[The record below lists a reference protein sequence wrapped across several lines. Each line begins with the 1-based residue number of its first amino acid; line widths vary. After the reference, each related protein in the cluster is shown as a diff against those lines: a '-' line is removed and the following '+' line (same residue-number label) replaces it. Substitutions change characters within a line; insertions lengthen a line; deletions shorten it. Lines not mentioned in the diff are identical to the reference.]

1 MIPASVYIIS
11 LNEERNIRRALESV
25 KDFAQ
30 IVVVDSGST
39 DKTLEIAREYT
50 DNISY
55 NKWVTEYDQRTH
67 ALSLCDHE
75 WVLSLDAD
83 ERIDDR
89 LRESI
94 IDVMEKDDADGLK
107 IRIMEYF
114 MGHPPSKWVKHSN
127 RIKFFKKDLFEYGQA
142 RVHIPAKLTS
152 GRAKQAKGFMI
163 HYGEKSV
170 NIAVEKNNKY
180 AGYKAQD
187 KYQKGKRASRL
198 RMALIFPFTFLKY
211 YFLRRHILSGTRGFI
226 LSVDCAHY
234 AFLKDAKLYEME
246 HGV

>member
-1 MIPASVYIIS
+1 MIDASVYIIAQD
-11 LNEERNIRRALESV
+11 EERNIRLALESV

-50 DNISY
+50 DNVTHHT
-55 NKWVTEYDQRTH
+55 WVTEYDQRTH
-67 ALSLCDHE
+67 ALTLCDHK

-83 ERIDDR
+83 ERIDAR
-89 LRESI
+89 LRRDI
-94 IDVMEKDDADGLK
+94 IEVMEKDDADGLS

-114 MGHPPSKWVKHSN
+114 MGRAPSKWVRHSN

-142 RVHIPAKLTS
+142 RVHIPGKLK
-152 GRAKQAKGFMI
+152 GRARQAKGFMI

-170 NIAVEKNNKY
+170 DIAVAKNNKY

-187 KYQKGKRASRL
+187 KFQKGKRASRL
-198 RMALIFPFTFLKY
+198 KMALVFPLTFIKY
-211 YFLRRHILSGTRGFI
+211 YIFRRHILSGTRGFV

-234 AFLKDAKLYEME
+234 AFLKEAKLYELE
-246 HGV
+246 HGA

>member
-1 MIPASVYIIS
+1 MIRASVYIIAQ
-11 LNEERNIRRALESV
+11 NEEHNIRRALESV

-39 DKTLEIAREYT
+39 DRTLEIAHEYT
-50 DNISY
+50 DHVSHND
-55 NKWVTEYDQRTH
+55 WVTEYDQRTH
-67 ALSLCDHE
+67 ALGLCDHD

-83 ERIDDR
+83 ERIDNQ
-89 LRESI
+89 LRQSL
-94 IDVMEKDDADGLK
+94 IDVMESNDADALN

-114 MGHPPSKWVKHSN
+114 MGHPPSRWVRHSN
-127 RIKFFKKDLFEYGQA
+127 RIKFFKKDLFEYCQA
-142 RVHIPAKLTS
+142 RVHIPGRLN

-170 NIAVEKNNKY
+170 DIAVAKNNKY

-187 KYQKGKRASRL
+187 KFQKGKRASRVKL
-198 RMALIFPFTFLKY
+198 ALILPLTFLKY
-211 YFLRRHILSGTRGFI
+211 FILRRHILSGTRGFI

-234 AFLKDAKLYEME
+234 AFIKEAKLYELE

>member
-1 MIPASVYIIS
+1 MIAASVYIIA

-25 KDFAQ
+25 KDFEQ

-50 DNISY
+50 DNVSH
-55 NKWVTEYDQRTH
+55 NDWVTEYDQRTH

-83 ERIDDR
+83 ERIDER
-89 LRESI
+89 LRESL
-94 IDVMEKDDADGLK
+94 IDVMETDDADGLK

-114 MGHPPSKWVKHSN
+114 MGHPPHKWVKHSN
-127 RIKFFKKDLFEYGQA
+127 RIKFFKKDLFTYGAA
-142 RVHIPAKLTS
+142 RVHIPGKLN

-170 NIAVEKNNKY
+170 DIAAAKNNKY
-180 AGYKAQD
+180 AGYKALD

-198 RMALIFPFTFLKY
+198 RLALIFPFTFLKY
-211 YFLRRHILSGTRGFI
+211 YFLRRHILSGTRGFV

-234 AFLKDAKLYEME
+234 AFLKEAKLYEME